1 MDSAILSKI
10 RTKLFYGSADYT
22 KNQPDLFLPHRFQ
35 ILAPSQIGTFLES
48 VRESLVEEE
57 LLLYVH
63 LPFCFTECLFCN
75 SFPQPVDRQAQQ
87 EYLDDL
93 VREIELMAGHG
104 LFVGKRARCIYFGG
118 GTPTAFA
125 NSDLRRIVDTLRGCI
140 EFATECSITCEAHP
154 ATLASEE
161 RVAELAGI
169 GLTRISI
176 GCQTFDADV
185 LGLCD
190 RSNSVAL
197 IRQVVNS
204 VQAAGLAINIDMMT
218 GLPGQTL
225 ASVEKDL
232 AILEEVRP
240 TAVEYIRHEIVNPLA
255 ANLYRQRPELVVQDD
270 VLFEMVLMTQGW
282 MGRHGYEQNGSFTG
296 DRQWAYR
303 YHWLREMPIIAFGA
317 RSRSYTKTIC
327 YDKHEDLATYS
338 RLVRK
343 GIPPIGRRIAL
354 TDKEQMYRSLILGL
368 QIRRGLDLGVF
379 RTRFGVE
386 AAPVFDRLF
395 SELTDLGCVEIDAN
409 SVRLTSSGA
418 YFVEDVCDFIID
430 AALRDD
436 PDGSAR
442 APHSEGSRSTRL
454 APTVSN
460 A

>member
-1 MDSAILSKI
+1 MDSAILARI
-10 RTKLFYGSADYT
+10 REELFYGSSDYT
-22 KNQPDLFLPHRFQ
+22 KSQPDLFLPHRFQ
-35 ILAPSQIGTFLES
+35 MLAPSQVGAFLSS
-48 VRESLVEEE
+48 VKENLVEEE

-75 SFPQPVDRQAQQ
+75 SFPQPADRQAQQ

-104 LFVGKRARCIYFGG
+104 LFAGKRARCIYFGG

-125 NSDLRRIVDTLRGCI
+125 NRDLKRIVDTLRGCI
-140 EFATECSITCEAHP
+140 ELAAGCSITCEAHP
-154 ATLASEE
+154 ATLTSAQ

-176 GCQTFDADV
+176 GCQSFDAEV
-185 LGLCD
+185 LELCD
-190 RSNSVAL
+190 RSNSAAL
-197 IRQVVNS
+197 IRQVVDS
-204 VQAAGLAINIDMMT
+204 LQAAGLAVNVDMMT

-232 AILEEVRP
+232 AILEEIRP

-255 ANLYRQRPELVVQDD
+255 VNLYRQRPELVVRDD

-282 MGRHGYEQNGSFTG
+282 MERHGYEQNGRFTN

-303 YHWLREMPIIAFGA
+303 YHWLKEMPIIAFGA
-317 RSRSYTKTIC
+317 RTRSYTKTLC

-343 GIPPIGRRIAL
+343 GVPPIGRRIDL

-368 QIRRGLDLGVF
+368 QIKTGLDLGEF
-379 RTRFGVE
+379 RVRFGVD
-386 AAPVFDRLF
+386 AVPVFGSLF
-395 SELTDLGCVEIDAN
+395 TALADLGCLEIDAE
-409 SVRLTSSGA
+409 SVRLAGCGA

-430 AALRDD
+430 AALREE
-436 PDGSAR
+436 PGELVR
-442 APHSEGSRSTRL
+442 APHSEGSRSARL
-454 APTVSN
+454 DQPGT
-460 A
+460 